1 MTTYYVPGIGLG
13 ASGTQS
19 YESWVLLLKTS
30 SWQGKEEAQTNECK
44 RRSAFL
50 SLEQQPVGMAGTK
63 AQGRGFS
70 LLAFWIQYSSSTL
83 PSGPKCILLFQATD
97 VPLPATSLALIHLLN
112 ASPSLKTQITVPS
125 LLESLCVSQCYSSH
139 LVWSCK
145 RWPIYLCLPPAD
157 ELTRTC
163 YISLCP

>member
-30 SWQGKEEAQTNECK
+30 SWQGKEKAQTNECK

-70 LLAFWIQYSSSTL
+70 LLAF
-83 PSGPKCILLFQATD
+83 
-97 VPLPATSLALIHLLN
+97 
-112 ASPSLKTQITVPS
+112 
-125 LLESLCVSQCYSSH
+125 
-139 LVWSCK
+139 
-145 RWPIYLCLPPAD
+145 
-157 ELTRTC
+157 
-163 YISLCP
+163 